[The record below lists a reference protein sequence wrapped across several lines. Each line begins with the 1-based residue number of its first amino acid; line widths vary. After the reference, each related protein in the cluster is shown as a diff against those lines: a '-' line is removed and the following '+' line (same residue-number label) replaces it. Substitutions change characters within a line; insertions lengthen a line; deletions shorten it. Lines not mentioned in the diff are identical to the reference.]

1 MFGYLLITCV
11 HGICLLCEMI
21 INYWPY
27 NKMIIS
33 NYILFVN
40 YEKIHYHIW
49 FFQKKTSNDLE
60 ANNSG
65 ATLPTTNIE
74 ENLMS
79 YFPK

>member
-1 MFGYLLITCV
+1 MLITCG

-21 INYWPY
+21 IDYWLY

-40 YEKIHYHIW
+40 YEKVHYHIW
-49 FFQKKTSNDLE
+49 FDFFFFLKKTSNDLE

-65 ATLPTTNIE
+65 ATLPTTNVE
-74 ENLMS
+74 KNLMP
-79 YFPK
+79 YFHK